1 MGITVLMVEHD
12 MNLVTSV
19 SDRVMALAD
28 GKKLAIGSPEEVK
41 NHPAV
46 IEAYLGVSEEFE
58 K

>member
-1 MGITVLMVEHD
+1 
-12 MNLVTSV
+12 
-19 SDRVMALAD
+19 MALAD
-28 GKKLAIGSPEEVK
+28 GKKLAMGSPEEVK